1 MKTKSQI
8 IFATFIALILGFS
21 HISAIA
27 QNPTARVQVI
37 HNSADNAA
45 EFVDVWLDDV
55 LLIDNFEFRS
65 ATPFI
70 DAPAEQE
77 FKISIKDSDSKSAT
91 DPLWS
96 QDYTLEEGASYVL
109 VANGIVFPDGYNPV
123 KPFNIYVYPL
133 GRETAADPS
142 NTDVM
147 IFHGSTDAPAVDVVE
162 IGLGAGTIAD
172 DLSYGSFTNYLE
184 LPTNDYIL
192 DIMDDKGEVSVQKF
206 AVPLESLNL
215 QGVSLVTV
223 ASGFLS
229 PQMNNNGASFGLW
242 VALPSGGKMIPLPIY
257 EPTSRVQIIHNSPDL
272 NAEIIDVWVNDSLV
286 LDNFQ
291 FHTATP
297 FVDFPAEED
306 FTISITDRESNNP
319 LNPIWS
325 ETYSLDENK
334 TYVLVASGVIST
346 QSYSPAEPFNIFVY
360 DMGQEMSMQ
369 NGFTDLMVFHGATD
383 APTVDIIEQGNE
395 SVLTIDDLSYGD
407 FSGYIELPTK
417 DYIIDVKDQNRE
429 NTVKS
434 FYVPLE
440 TLELNN
446 YSIIAVASGFLN
458 PALNNN
464 GQEFGL
470 WVALPQGGNLIQLPA
485 FQPATTARV
494 QVIHNSADLA
504 AEVVDVWLDNVLLL
518 DDFTFRTA
526 SPFIDAPADQE
537 FTISIAGPGSSSPDN
552 PIWSQNYTLQAD
564 EKYILIANG
573 IVSPSGYDPVK
584 PFDIYVY
591 SMAREEA
598 TNPSNTDVLVF
609 HGSTDAP
616 TVDIVEVGVGAGTI
630 VDDLMYGDYAGYLEL
645 PTDNYRLAVRDE
657 TGSTT
662 VAEYEAPLAAL
673 GLDNYAITIVASGF
687 LNPSNN
693 EDGPSF
699 GLWVA
704 LPEGGTLVELPLVT
718 SVLESV
724 LDKNSISVFPNP
736 ATSVVNIN
744 YTLLEDSFVNIDLYD
759 ITGTLVQTT
768 TPGYILKS
776 TQTNSIDIS
785 TLSSGIYFLRIA
797 AGNMITTRKVNFLN

>member
-1 MKTKSQI
+1 MKTKSQV

-65 ATPFI
+65 ATPF
-70 DAPAEQE
+70 
-77 FKISIKDSDSKSAT
+77 F
-91 DPLWS
+91 
-96 QDYTLEEGASYVL
+96 
-109 VANGIVFPDGYNPV
+109 
-123 KPFNIYVYPL
+123 
-133 GRETAADPS
+133 
-142 NTDVM
+142 
-147 IFHGSTDAPAVDVVE
+147 
-162 IGLGAGTIAD
+162 
-172 DLSYGSFTNYLE
+172 
-184 LPTNDYIL
+184 
-192 DIMDDKGEVSVQKF
+192 
-206 AVPLESLNL
+206 
-215 QGVSLVTV
+215 
-223 ASGFLS
+223 
-229 PQMNNNGASFGLW
+229 
-242 VALPSGGKMIPLPIY
+242 
-257 EPTSRVQIIHNSPDL
+257 
-272 NAEIIDVWVNDSLV
+272 
-286 LDNFQ
+286 
-291 FHTATP
+291 
-297 FVDFPAEED
+297 
-306 FTISITDRESNNP
+306 
-319 LNPIWS
+319 
-325 ETYSLDENK
+325 
-334 TYVLVASGVIST
+334 
-346 QSYSPAEPFNIFVY
+346 
-360 DMGQEMSMQ
+360 
-369 NGFTDLMVFHGATD
+369 
-383 APTVDIIEQGNE
+383 
-395 SVLTIDDLSYGD
+395 
-407 FSGYIELPTK
+407 
-417 DYIIDVKDQNRE
+417 
-429 NTVKS
+429 
-434 FYVPLE
+434 
-440 TLELNN
+440 
-446 YSIIAVASGFLN
+446 
-458 PALNNN
+458 
-464 GQEFGL
+464 
-470 WVALPQGGNLIQLPA
+470 
-485 FQPATTARV
+485 
-494 QVIHNSADLA
+494 
-504 AEVVDVWLDNVLLL
+504 
-518 DDFTFRTA
+518 
-526 SPFIDAPADQE
+526 DAPADQE

-693 EDGPSF
+693 ENGPSF

-797 AGNMITTRKVNFLN
+797 TGNMITTRKVNFLN